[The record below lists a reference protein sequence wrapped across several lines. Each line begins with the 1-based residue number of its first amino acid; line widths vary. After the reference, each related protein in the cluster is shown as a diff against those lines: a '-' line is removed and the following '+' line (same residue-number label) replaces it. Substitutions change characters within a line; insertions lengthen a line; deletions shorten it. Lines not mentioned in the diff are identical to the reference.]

1 MKSEKITIVDYGL
14 GNLGSISNMLN
25 YLGVDNEISSDSK
38 KISIAEKI
46 ILPGVGKFDKAMQNI
61 NEKGLFEVLNK
72 KALVDKTPILGIC
85 LGAQIMCY
93 SSEEGEEKGFGWFKT
108 TCKKFSLQKPF
119 KVPHMGWNKVQ
130 LHKAKKI
137 HTTELKDP
145 KFYFVHSY
153 FMNLEEEDEILMTCE
168 YSHKFA
174 AALSKDNLYAVQFHP
189 EKSHKYGLNI
199 LKQFSE
205 L

>member
-1 MKSEKITIVDYGL
+1 
-14 GNLGSISNMLN
+14 MLN

-38 KISIAEKI
+38 EISNAEKI

-61 NEKGLFEVLNK
+61 NEKDLFEVLNK
-72 KALVDKTPILGIC
+72 KALVDKIPILGIC

-93 SSEEGEEKGFGWFKT
+93 SSEEGEEEGFGWFKT
-108 TCKKFSLQKPF
+108 KCKKFSLKKPF

-130 LHKAKKI
+130 LNKEKKI
-137 HTTELKDP
+137 IKTELKDQ

-153 FMNLEEEDEILMTCE
+153 FMSLEEEDEILMTCE